1 VKKQNNI
8 PSKNINFQKVLISL
22 LKTKMQNYPKT
33 LETTTFEQRFILVFD
48 GLISVEEIYHKAH
61 VMIPTYNLA
70 LQCFP
75 LHFLNLFLA

>member
-1 VKKQNNI
+1 VKEKNNI
-8 PSKNINFQKVLISL
+8 PSKNIKFQKVLISF
-22 LKTKMQNYPKT
+22 LKTKMQNSPKT
-33 LETTTFEQRFILVFD
+33 LVTTTFEQRLMLVFD
-48 GLISVEEIYHKAH
+48 GLIWVEEIYHKAH